1 MKEYGTEDLIGLILW
16 KYWLR
21 LPDYDLHNVLVF
33 SIADTLHLDPYP
45 ALGRNRYPV
54 HDKSGLLES

>member
-33 SIADTLHLDPYP
+33 SIADTQNFNRNPDPSLD
-45 ALGRNRYPV
+45 LWIRVRI
-54 HDKSGLLES
+54 LTMI